1 MISFLFRETFDEY
14 SEPLQYKTRQ
24 SDHSNM
30 LSSSEASLSPKAKVS
45 YDDGEFAVEI
55 PLRDYKVSY
64 KLFAGNQ
71 GNHQNFEKSLLS
83 YKCWLIF
90 IGMKQKKGS
99 ALQVFDAHFIFK
111 KVAQ

>member
-1 MISFLFRETFDEY
+1 MTSFYLFKHKIMISFLFRETFDEY

-55 PLRDYKVSY
+55 PLRDYKV
-64 KLFAGNQ
+64 
-71 GNHQNFEKSLLS
+71 
-83 YKCWLIF
+83 IF
-90 IGMKQKKGS
+90 R
-99 ALQVFDAHFIFK
+99 
-111 KVAQ
+111 